1 MNKIARGKYQEWL
14 EQDNLLMIEGWARQ
28 GLTDEQ
34 IAKNIGISKVTFYD
48 WLKKYPNISNS
59 LKRGKAPVDFEVEN
73 ALLKRA
79 IGFEYEETE
88 TIIEEIDGKQKKRVK
103 KIKKVALPE
112 TSAIIFWLKNR
123 KPEQW
128 RKLNP
133 VVEAKLE
140 AETEKLLKEA
150 KTLETSQ
157 EDKIAELFDIVDGE
171 INESK

>member
-1 MNKIARGKYQEWL
+1 MTKIAKGKYQEWL
-14 EQDNLLMIEGWARQ
+14 EQDSLLMIEGWARQ

-34 IAKNIGISKVTFYD
+34 IAKNMNISYSTFRE
-48 WLKKYPNISNS
+48 WKKKYSAVS
-59 LKRGKAPVDFEVEN
+59 AALKRGKAPVDFEVEN

-112 TSAIIFWLKNR
+112 ISAIIFWLKNR

-128 RKLNP
+128 RKFNP
-133 VVEAKLE
+133 VVESKIK
-140 AETEKLLKEA
+140 AETQALLKDTEVA
-150 KTLETSQ
+150 PSEN
-157 EDKIAELFDIVDGE
+157 IIIVDRWE
-171 INESK
+171 DE

>member
-1 MNKIARGKYQEWL
+1 MNNIARGKYEEWL

-34 IAKNIGISKVTFYD
+34 IAKNMGISYSTFREWKKRYSALSAA
-48 WLKKYPNISNS
+48 LKK
-59 LKRGKAPVDFEVEN
+59 GKAPVDFEVEN

-123 KPEQW
+123 KPKEW
-128 RKLNP
+128 RKFNP
-133 VVEAKLE
+133 VVEAKIK
-140 AETEKLLKEA
+140 AETQALLKDTEVA
-150 KTLETSQ
+150 PSEN
-157 EDKIAELFDIVDGE
+157 IIIVDRWE
-171 INESK
+171 DE

>member
-128 RKLNP
+128 RKFNP
-133 VVEAKLE
+133 VVEAKIK
-140 AETEKLLKEA
+140 AETQALLKDTEVA
-150 KTLETSQ
+150 PSEN
-157 EDKIAELFDIVDGE
+157 IIIVDRWKDE
-171 INESK
+171 

>member
-1 MNKIARGKYQEWL
+1 
-14 EQDNLLMIEGWARQ
+14 MIEGWARQ

-34 IAKNIGISKVTFYD
+34 IAKNMGIKKSTFYD
-48 WLKKYPNISNS
+48 WLKKYPDISDS

-128 RKLNP
+128 RKFNP
-133 VVEAKLE
+133 VVEAKIK
-140 AETEKLLKEA
+140 AETQSLLKDTEVSPS
-150 KTLETSQ
+150 EN
-157 EDKIAELFDIVDGE
+157 IIIVDRWE
-171 INESK
+171 DE

>member
-1 MNKIARGKYQEWL
+1 MTSIARGKYQEWL

-34 IAKNIGISKVTFYD
+34 IAKNMGIKKSTFYD
-48 WLKKYPNISNS
+48 WLKKYPDISDS

-103 KIKKVALPE
+103 RIKKVALPE

-128 RKLNP
+128 RKFNP
-133 VVEAKLE
+133 VVEAKIK
-140 AETEKLLKEA
+140 AETQSLLKDNEVA
-150 KTLETSQ
+150 PSEN
-157 EDKIAELFDIVDGE
+157 IVIVDRWE
-171 INESK
+171 DE

>member
-1 MNKIARGKYQEWL
+1 MIKIAKGKYQEWL

-34 IAKNIGISKVTFYD
+34 IAKNMGIKKSTFYD
-48 WLKKYPNISNS
+48 WLKKYPDISES
-59 LKRGKAPVDFEVEN
+59 LKKGKAPVDFEVEN

-128 RKLNP
+128 RKFNP
-133 VVEAKLE
+133 VVEAKIK
-140 AETEKLLKEA
+140 AETQSLLKDTEVA
-150 KTLETSQ
+150 SSEN
-157 EDKIAELFDIVDGE
+157 IIIVDRWE
-171 INESK
+171 DE